1 MLNDFLPPLNSKPTH
16 RLGIGA
22 HRILMPLHARG
33 APRERK
39 EVISDEI
46 LRSLH
51 IVKSSPEGLILCLQY
66 PVTPNSEY
74 APAKETLELAIC
86 VQSLNGKGE
95 WASRTRVIHLDPRG
109 DGHFSVVAPSLVKE
123 NPPMLLV
130 ETQYLEWADHAE

>member
-1 MLNDFLPPLNSKPTH
+1 MTLGLKSLLFGAKPNDIHLVLPRLMLNDFLPSLNGKPTH

-33 APRERK
+33 TPRERK

-66 PVTPNSEY
+66 PVTPNYEY
-74 APAKETLELAIC
+74 APAKETLEL
-86 VQSLNGKGE
+86 QS
-95 WASRTRVIHLDPRG
+95 A
-109 DGHFSVVAPSLVKE
+109 F
-123 NPPMLLV
+123 NP
-130 ETQYLEWADHAE
+130 